1 MKIRLPFFFFIFLLT
16 GFLTAQE
23 TPQVIFSE
31 DFNGGL
37 NTFTHGAGS
46 PVGAVWQWRSN
57 GKPDSALVNGVMTP
71 AWTGIRTLP
80 AIASKTPENGAAV
93 FNSDVYDS
101 GGIDLGAGAY
111 EAPQTD
117 TLTSPVIDCSSND
130 GVFLTF
136 HHWMLALADDN
147 IRLQVTGDA
156 GATWED
162 ISLLDGIQEDDG
174 LYFTFRDQF
183 ETVDVTAYAANNPA
197 FQFRFIWND
206 GYYYFWMID
215 DVELIEKPSNDLKL
229 GNFFYA
235 PASYAQPVSQIG
247 TDTMAFEALVSNIG
261 NTDQTNVVLRA
272 TIFDAGDNIIFRD
285 SVLIDVLPAGYQD
298 SLLRIDTV
306 FVPNQLATG
315 DYRLSYFTYT
325 RDSEDFNIFDNSE
338 SRDFL
343 VTENLFSKEL
353 AISTAIQPSGGG
365 DFSIGNLYR
374 MSPAA
379 GAEGKQYFAS
389 KAYFACASN
398 NDFNNETVTILLYK
412 INDAVTGDFANF
424 DVNSVGNNDDVEIVG
439 FGAVTLTSAQSN
451 FEVLEVDLFDFDS
464 NPGVQLDAG
473 SQYFLMATYEGSA
486 NQLFHAV
493 SRSIDYYQIS
503 TVLNLDG
510 QWLLGGFG
518 PEDAAVLRME
528 IDFTESTRNEE
539 LISQLNARLYPNPTQ
554 DIFRVD
560 FSSFEKA
567 QNTIFNLFN
576 AQGSLIEQ
584 RRVDNYLGEMQSFDL
599 SNYPQGQYFMNIAM
613 EDGTSI
619 GQRVVIQR

>member
-1 MKIRLPFFFFIFLLT
+1 MKIRLQLLFFFLFLAS
-16 GFLTAQE
+16 FLVAQE

-37 NTFTHGAGS
+37 NTFTHGAGT

-80 AIASKTPENGAAV
+80 AIASKTPENGAAM

-101 GGIDLGAGAY
+101 GGINLGQGAY

-117 TLTSPVIDCSSND
+117 TLTSPVIDCSGQS

-136 HHWMLALADDN
+136 HHWMLALSDDN
-147 IRLQVTGDA
+147 IRLEVTGDG
-156 GATWED
+156 GATWEVL
-162 ISLLDGIQEDDG
+162 SLLEGIQEDDG

-183 ETVDVTAYAANNPA
+183 ETVDVTEYAANNPA

-215 DVELIEKPSNDLKL
+215 DVELIEKPANDLKL

-235 PASYAQPVSQIG
+235 PASFAQPVSQIA

-272 TIFDAGDNIIFRD
+272 TIFDASDNIIFRD

-306 FVPNQLATG
+306 FVPELPTG

-325 RDSEDFNIFDNSE
+325 RDFEDFNIFDNSE

-365 DFSIGNLYR
+365 DFSIGNYYR

-379 GAEGKQYFAS
+379 GADGKQWFAT
-389 KAYFACASN
+389 KATFSCASN
-398 NDFNNETVTILLYK
+398 NAFNNETVTVLLYK
-412 INDAVTGDFANF
+412 VNEGVSDDFANF

-439 FGAVTLTSAQSN
+439 FGAFTLDSDLGN
-451 FEVLEVDLFDFDS
+451 FELFEVDLFDFNS
-464 NPGVQLDAG
+464 NPGVQLDPGAK
-473 SQYFLMATYEGSA
+473 YFIMASYEGTA

-493 SRSIDYYQIS
+493 SRAIDYYQIS
-503 TVLNLDG
+503 TVLNIDG

-539 LISQLNARLYPNPTQ
+539 LIKDFNVRVYPNPASDVFQLDFNRFEQAQ
-554 DIFRVD
+554 DAIF
-560 FSSFEKA
+560 
-567 QNTIFNLFN
+567 TLFN
-576 AQGSLIEQ
+576 AQGSLLEQ
-584 RRVDNYLGEMQSFDL
+584 RKVDNYLGETQSFNL
-599 SNYPQGQYFMNIAM
+599 SNYPQGQYFINIALK
-613 EDGTSI
+613 DGTNI
-619 GQRVVIQR
+619 GQRIMIQR